1 MAETLNALKDLLSTI
16 FEFAVHEEP
25 QATNSTGWEMVSTI
39 IAGVLVFV
47 VCEWLKEV
55 WLSPLQEYKKL
66 KEKVSKMLI
75 VHAQYYSNPITID
88 HQMEKEYSKASGEMR
103 ELASEV
109 SAFAEVIPC
118 IHLGIPDAKNIV
130 EAGRCL
136 IGLSNGFY
144 VGSTDTASVH
154 SKQNSETRN
163 KIKELLKL
171 RGMPK

>member
-16 FEFAVHEEP
+16 FEFAVHEES
-25 QATNSTGWEMVSTI
+25 QVTNNTGWEMASTI

-66 KEKVSKMLI
+66 KAKVSKMLI

-88 HQMEKEYSKASGEMR
+88 HKMNEEYSKASSEIR

-109 SAFAEVIPC
+109 SAFAEIIPY
-118 IHLGIPDAKNIV
+118 IHWGIPDAKNIV

-136 IGLSNGFY
+136 IGLSNGFHIRNEE
-144 VGSTDTASVH
+144 SAFTQSN
-154 SKQNSETRN
+154 QNAETRN